1 MTTRETPPSRLLH
14 PLVLTALHFV
24 MFSPLLQWPGC
35 WHGRTSTTSRLS
47 TTFYAT
53 THTSGPTKCCV
64 RGNQVVEFMRRTVKV
79 EAWFYALLLFNSAAL
94 AVRLA
99 FRVAGWVE

>member
-1 MTTRETPPSRLLH
+1 
-14 PLVLTALHFV
+14 
-24 MFSPLLQWPGC
+24 
-35 WHGRTSTTSRLS
+35 
-47 TTFYAT
+47 
-53 THTSGPTKCCV
+53 
-64 RGNQVVEFMRRTVKV
+64 VVEFMRRTVKV